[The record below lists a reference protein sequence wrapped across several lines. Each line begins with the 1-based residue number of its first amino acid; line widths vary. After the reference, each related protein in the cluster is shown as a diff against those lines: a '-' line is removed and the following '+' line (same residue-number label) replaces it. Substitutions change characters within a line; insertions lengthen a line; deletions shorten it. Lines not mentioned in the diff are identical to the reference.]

1 MATCFVPAR
10 MQFVVNAVV
19 AERERQ
25 DAKWGPQD
33 HPLPV
38 WMAILMEEVGE
49 LSECVLHAQFGGH
62 AAENLRKEAVQVA
75 AVALAL
81 VQAFDEGRA
90 WTLPAQGNSTAGKPT
105 PPTADPEGTLV
116 VYPAIPGVRGPRTA
130 IRKTDPEGT

>member
-1 MATCFVPAR
+1 MATCIVPEG
-10 MQFVVNAVV
+10 MQYAVNSAI

-38 WMAILMEEVGE
+38 WLAILMEEVGE

-62 AAENLRKEAVQVA
+62 AAPNLRKEAVQVA

-81 VQAFDEGRA
+81 VQAIDEGRA
-90 WTLPAQGNSTAGKPT
+90 WTLPVKMDKPV
-105 PPTADPEGTLV
+105 AHVGGGG
-116 VYPAIPGVRGPRTA
+116 A
-130 IRKTDPEGT
+130 